1 MKIFLNNHY
10 LLTVDLLIFLLSPI
24 AFVINIIIWK
34 ERPNSFKIKVAY
46 FYLGL
51 WLISFLAIYQ
61 FKLTSI
67 Q

>member
-1 MKIFLNNHY
+1 MNISFNNNY
-10 LLTVDLLIFLLSPI
+10 LLVIDLLIFLFSPI

-34 ERPNSFKIKVAY
+34 EQPNSFKIKVAY

-61 FKLTSI
+61 FNNLS
-67 Q
+67 